1 MKKLGALI
9 LGAILTIGI
18 GAGISVNPRTDVAHA
33 DYSKAFVFS
42 KYAAG
47 TQYATNEVH
56 ELSASNP
63 KVTVTTTECHFTS
76 ELRIYSSNSH
86 NGYAIFES
94 DTGVNS
100 MTINMGNKVDTLNVY
115 YSNSSTFEDYEAVS
129 VTSTSYNDYTVEF
142 DNYYT
147 WFKFDVVGANQVRV
161 KSVTMNFY
169 QEEDP
174 NAATSIELNKTK
186 ALTTVGDTVE
196 LTATVGPETA
206 LDKTVNWT
214 SSDETVATVD
224 ENGLVTVKA
233 TGYAK
238 ITAKANGGPGLDASC
253 IIASTINDG
262 LTEATAFDAREA
274 YGYGY
279 YQGETASTTEFYVK
293 GTLSVV
299 KDVDTKY
306 GNVELTISK
315 DGYDFIFYRLKNQ
328 GGANLT
334 EQIFEVGDEIIAK
347 GKIKAHGGIKPELDS
362 NCTLVTFTANTVANR
377 ISELAGGWNNNV
389 ATAECSTKYTTTK
402 KLILTL
408 STAELNTFKTSEDA
422 EIASA
427 RAAYEN
433 WCNVNGDKTPYEGA
447 IVDAAQVALVMTNNN
462 VTVMIIILASVLALA
477 AAALLISK
485 KRRLAK

>member
-1 MKKLGALI
+1 M
-9 LGAILTIGI
+9 
-18 GAGISVNPRTDVAHA
+18 
-33 DYSKAFVFS
+33 
-42 KYAAG
+42 
-47 TQYATNEVH
+47 
-56 ELSASNP
+56 
-63 KVTVTTTECHFTS
+63 
-76 ELRIYSSNSH
+76 
-86 NGYAIFES
+86 
-94 DTGVNS
+94 
-100 MTINMGNKVDTLNVY
+100 
-115 YSNSSTFEDYEAVS
+115 
-129 VTSTSYNDYTVEF
+129 
-142 DNYYT
+142 
-147 WFKFDVVGANQVRV
+147 
-161 KSVTMNFY
+161 
-169 QEEDP
+169 
-174 NAATSIELNKTK
+174 
-186 ALTTVGDTVE
+186 
-196 LTATVGPETA
+196 
-206 LDKTVNWT
+206 
-214 SSDETVATVD
+214 
-224 ENGLVTVKA
+224 
-233 TGYAK
+233 
-238 ITAKANGGPGLDASC
+238 
-253 IIASTINDG
+253 
-262 LTEATAFDAREA
+262 
-274 YGYGY
+274 
-279 YQGETASTTEFYVK
+279 
-293 GTLSVV
+293 
-299 KDVDTKY
+299 
-306 GNVELTISK
+306 
-315 DGYDFIFYRLKNQ
+315 KNQ